1 MKFHPQRG
9 ALMIAIIDYGVGNL
23 FSLQSSL
30 KFIGADAE
38 VTNDIAKIKAAD
50 RIILPGVGAFADAIR
65 KLRESGM
72 EQVVLEEAANG
83 KPLLGICLGMQMLLE
98 KSYEYGE
105 HAGLGLIGGSVK
117 PIAPMI
123 GEGLKV
129 PHIGWNRLIFPKDR
143 EKSKL
148 FQYINEGDCVYF
160 VHSYAGADCDAFVS
174 ARTEYGAELTAAVER
189 GNVYGTQFH
198 PEKSG
203 EVGLQILKA
212 FLRIVRKGER
222 FYGIISC
229 D

>member
-1 MKFHPQRG
+1 M
-9 ALMIAIIDYGVGNL
+9 
-23 FSLQSSL
+23 
-30 KFIGADAE
+30 
-38 VTNDIAKIKAAD
+38 
-50 RIILPGVGAFADAIR
+50 GAFADAIR

-117 PIAPMI
+117 PLPPSDWGRA
-123 GEGLKV
+123 EGAAYW
-129 PHIGWNRLIFPKDR
+129 WNRLIFPKDR

-160 VHSYAGADCDAFVS
+160 VHSYAGVDCDAFVS

-212 FLRIVRKGER
+212 FCEL
-222 FYGIISC
+222 
-229 D
+229 